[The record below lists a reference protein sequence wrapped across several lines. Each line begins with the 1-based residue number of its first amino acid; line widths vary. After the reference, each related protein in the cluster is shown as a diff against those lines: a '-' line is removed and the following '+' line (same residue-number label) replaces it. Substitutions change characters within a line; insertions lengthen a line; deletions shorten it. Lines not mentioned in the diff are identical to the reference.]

1 MHTPHIVAHALKKRG
16 VLILLVRSFILK
28 QTVVPHCK
36 MRSLGLNPEQLRLR
50 KNKQQKERYP
60 KNRES
65 LRAARETFQLKR
77 GAAEALKPELCKERQ
92 QKEAGRSRKHY
103 AKCGADPESKKR
115 LAVKRR
121 EYRAAHMKEINAQIS
136 DRRKTDTEY
145 ALALRLRSRLNHC
158 LRGKAIKKTEK
169 TLDMLGCTVPEAVK
183 YLETNPRGLKIEGNH
198 IDHIRALISFNL
210 HLPSERRMANH
221 YLNLQLL
228 TPEENL
234 AKGVDFDYAAWSI
247 TENGSKLIELGR
259 G

>member
-1 MHTPHIVAHALKKRG
+1 M
-16 VLILLVRSFILK
+16 
-28 QTVVPHCK
+28 
-36 MRSLGLNPEQLRLR
+36 
-50 KNKQQKERYP
+50 
-60 KNRES
+60 
-65 LRAARETFQLKR
+65 
-77 GAAEALKPELCKERQ
+77 
-92 QKEAGRSRKHY
+92 
-103 AKCGADPESKKR
+103 
-115 LAVKRR
+115 
-121 EYRAAHMKEINAQIS
+121 
-136 DRRKTDTEY
+136 
-145 ALALRLRSRLNHC
+145 
-158 LRGKAIKKTEK
+158 RGKAIKKTEK

-228 TPEENL
+228 IPEENL